1 MSAFQFRGTP
11 LKLLTLAA
19 ERKIDLAISDHIVEE
34 VTRTLRQKFDWPED
48 RIVEARRIMGRVA
61 RRVVPS
67 QTRSSSKKTPTTTGI
82 LECAAE
88 AESDYIVSG
97 DRRPSP
103 PRALREGARHPRS
116 LTCWTWYWG
125 RIDGV
130 ESSDECQV
138 VLRDHPILVMV
149 GRSLTRGHEIT

>member
-1 MSAFQFRGTP
+1 VFRVTADSNIYVSAFQFRGTP

-48 RIVEARRIMGRVA
+48 RIVEARRIMGRIA

-67 QTRSSSKKTPTTTGI
+67 QTLIVIKEDPDDDRI

-97 DRRPSP
+97 LKTFTASGTTGG
-103 PRALREGARHPRS
+103 PRHQ
-116 LTCWTWYWG
+116 G
-125 RIDGV
+125 R
-130 ESSDECQV
+130 
-138 VLRDHPILVMV
+138 
-149 GRSLTRGHEIT
+149 